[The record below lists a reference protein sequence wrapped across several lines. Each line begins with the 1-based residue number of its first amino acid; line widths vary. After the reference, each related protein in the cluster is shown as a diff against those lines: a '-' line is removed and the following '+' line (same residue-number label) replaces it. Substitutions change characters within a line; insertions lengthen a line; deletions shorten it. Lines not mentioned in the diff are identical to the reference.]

1 MAEKHSLMRSSTN
14 LALGIGFVLLLL
26 ARGAMADMAGP
37 GTAGNETQHATSS
50 EKAIAK
56 SSDNN
61 GAPDEGV
68 DGWTSDFSLLEE
80 YRLRIASHALPT
92 SGPLGELLQT
102 NQQSDQHLR
111 LLGDGQISGLN
122 DHFRAVV
129 SSALWLDLDGPSA
142 PGAASLFATQ
152 YDNAQP
158 WVAVYALSAE
168 WREHKALD
176 HVRVGRQ
183 ASEHGLPL
191 TFDGMSLGVRLLR
204 RRLQLFGF
212 GGKTVHFFETVPGL
226 FENWVASTGAV
237 LRPTSSTAFEFDT
250 RLIREQTLNAD
261 RSQRNAITNH
271 SYGLSA
277 ALGSENLSSKV
288 YVRGID
294 RRPSHLGGAFM
305 FENERLGL
313 GLDARIHAQLV
324 TLGEVVESEN
334 PFYSLLGPSLPYAQF
349 RFESWKDFRVGRQAH
364 WSLHLG
370 WRGRQVVG
378 AAEQPF
384 NRNTGAIY
392 LHTRLDDFVRKGLFV
407 GGTVEC
413 NYVSYTANSDRM
425 LTLGGSTGYG
435 NEWVK
440 AELGTY
446 FQQYKIIY
454 YQSAEELH
462 NARTVYG
469 SVAFEPAQWLELRAR
484 YEIDIFDMYLQSFFF
499 SARQDF

>member
-1 MAEKHSLMRSSTN
+1 MRRSAN
-14 LALGIGFVLLLL
+14 LALVVNSILLLL
-26 ARGAMADMAGP
+26 ARGAMADPAGP
-37 GTAGNETQHATSS
+37 GDSNTEVQHTAPSDTGL
-50 EKAIAK
+50 AK
-56 SSDNN
+56 SSNESN
-61 GAPDEGV
+61 SVDEGTST
-68 DGWTSDFSLLEE
+68 GWASDFSLLEE
-80 YRLRIASHALPT
+80 YRLRIASHALPN
-92 SGPLGELLQT
+92 SGPLGAPLQT
-102 NQQSDQHLR
+102 NQASDQHLR
-111 LLGDGQISGLN
+111 LLGDGQITGLN
-122 DHFRAVV
+122 DHFHAVA
-129 SSALWLDLDGPSA
+129 SGALWLDLDGPSA
-142 PGAASLFATQ
+142 PGTASLFATQ

-158 WVAVYALSAE
+158 WLAIYALSAE
-168 WREHKALD
+168 WQGHKTLD

-183 ASEHGLPL
+183 TSEHGLPL
-191 TFDGMSLGVRLLR
+191 TFDGASLAVRALGRKLL
-204 RRLQLFGF
+204 LFGF
-212 GGKTVHFFETVPGL
+212 GGETVHFFETTPGL

-237 LRPTSSTAFEFDT
+237 LRPTSSSAFEFDT
-250 RLIREQTLNAD
+250 RLIREPTFNAN
-261 RSQRNAITNH
+261 RSQRDAITNH

-277 ALGSENLSSKV
+277 SLGSGNLFSKA

-294 RRPSHLGGAFM
+294 RRPSHVGGAFM
-305 FENERLGL
+305 FESERLGL

-334 PFYSLLGPSLPYAQF
+334 PFFSLLGPSLPYVRF

-364 WSLHLG
+364 FSLHLG

-378 AAEQPF
+378 AEEQPF

-392 LHTRLDDFVRKGLFV
+392 LNARIDDFVQKGLFV
-407 GGTVEC
+407 GGTVEHA
-413 NYVSYTANSDRM
+413 YVPYAVNGERI

-435 NEWVK
+435 NQSVK

-462 NARTVYG
+462 NTRTVYG
-469 SVAFEPAQWLELRAR
+469 SLAFDLARWLELRAR